1 MIETLSQSYLE
12 YRTGTTSRTALVILG
27 GFNRS
32 YLKDY
37 LLYSPGVHHAQ

>member
-1 MIETLSQSYLE
+1 MKTNPQSYFE
-12 YRTGTTSRTALVILG
+12 YRTGSTSMTPLVILG

-37 LLYSPGVHHAQ
+37 LLYSPGGHHA